1 MLNLTNEDIKNSMY
15 LGSGMFSNVYKFD
28 DEYAIKIYKEFVK
41 ESFDKYIPN
50 PELKFKKFKLNRLIK
65 LDKMIDNTDLVQDI
79 VYVDGKFKGVKL
91 HYYNGKLLNELM
103 DEKFAIKVDYAV
115 QLIKNS
121 KQLLDFKIYPMD
133 YKLNNIMLDKN
144 NNVKII
150 DLDDKHTKVLR
161 IPSLLYKKGSTYA
174 LADTIRTFF
183 NESEFVNRS
192 YKFKNLIDRK
202 RVDYL
207 YTYDDVYRFLYDR
220 LREYNYVFIDK
231 NSNVDRINSINNNK
245 TRFIY
250 VADCLNNKDNLKEA
264 KGIIKELKNKNI
276 VVFDM
281 VDYSSIKYIYSN
293 FYMKEAVKID
303 NDKILVKKI

>member
-1 MLNLTNEDIKNSMY
+1 
-15 LGSGMFSNVYKFD
+15 
-28 DEYAIKIYKEFVK
+28 
-41 ESFDKYIPN
+41 
-50 PELKFKKFKLNRLIK
+50 
-65 LDKMIDNTDLVQDI
+65 
-79 VYVDGKFKGVKL
+79 
-91 HYYNGKLLNELM
+91 
-103 DEKFAIKVDYAV
+103 
-115 QLIKNS
+115 
-121 KQLLDFKIYPMD
+121 MD